1 MKMIN
6 EILNKILN
14 ERNIEIFII
23 LNISIHYMAA
33 NKAFGQFHEP
43 NSAQDYILNKKAKTT
58 FCGANMCT
66 PSITVNTQGNLLL
79 LKKSNALKY
88 YNCINSFNKA
98 NLNINLLTKL
108 EVSTPVLTPS
118 SIVEP
123 NPVPPYLYYTIDP
136 SGVLFGNTPCGLNNY
151 VSFMLYNNE

>member
-1 MKMIN
+1 
-6 EILNKILN
+6 
-14 ERNIEIFII
+14 
-23 LNISIHYMAA
+23 MAA
-33 NKAFGQFHEP
+33 NKAFGQFREP
-43 NSAQDYILNKKAKTT
+43 NNAGDYILNKKAKTT

-108 EVSTPVLTPS
+108 DLGELSNPVFTPA

-136 SGVLFGNTPCGLNNY
+136 SGFLFGNTPCGLNNY

>member
-1 MKMIN
+1 
-6 EILNKILN
+6 
-14 ERNIEIFII
+14 
-23 LNISIHYMAA
+23 MAA
-33 NKAFGQFHEP
+33 NKTFGQFHEP
-43 NSAQDYILNKKAKTT
+43 NNSGDYVLNKKAKTT

-79 LKKSNALKY
+79 LKKSNALNY

-108 EVSTPVLTPS
+108 EVSIPVLTPS
-118 SIVEP
+118 SIP
-123 NPVPPYLYYTIDP
+123 LSYPVDTPPYLYYTIDP

-151 VSFMLYNNE
+151 VSFMLYNQNQ